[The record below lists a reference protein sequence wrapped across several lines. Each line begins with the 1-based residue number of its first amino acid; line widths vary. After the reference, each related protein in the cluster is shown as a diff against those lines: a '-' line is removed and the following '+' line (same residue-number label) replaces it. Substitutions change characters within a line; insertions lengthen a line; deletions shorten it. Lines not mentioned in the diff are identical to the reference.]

1 MIIKFSVELPFA
13 LKKDCVENLKKIIK
27 EEINRAVQ
35 AYGVFEVVA
44 KVRPKGAPSGKEEEE
59 DLTGGKKFWFEEY
72 MEGE

>member
-13 LKKDCVENLKKIIK
+13 LKKDCIENLKRIIK

-44 KVRPKGAPSGKEEEE
+44 KVRPKGAPSGKEEA
-59 DLTGGKKFWFEEY
+59 
-72 MEGE
+72 